1 MDPVSVGGLVLGAA
15 SLAVQVFNGVKKGLS
30 TWIAPTP
37 APCPPAHELIPGY
50 EYFESALD
58 MPEECE
64 SLRLRLRIEYT
75 RLLDWGDL
83 AGLSE
88 ERDHHAFDRKLQSN
102 RATIITILSEM
113 RSLLKRLGSLSLVY
127 QGPGGGG
134 GKGEETEHKGPKGR
148 GGDTLCA
155 EETSHSL
162 PMMYRDV
169 IPGTAIDLDDY
180 RGIFKS
186 PKLPVRTRRHMT
198 GLNHVIKLSQG
209 LKLIAKNPQRIVW
222 ALKDK
227 EQFQIQL
234 KRLKELTDFLHE
246 SMGDSHMQALMETS
260 RETCMAMLQL
270 TKSVQE
276 MRELLKAIHLVQSSG
291 NEGKVVDIEDER
303 PQLSRA
309 VTLVEPCM
317 QDGEDGICELRET
330 PDHLRMMFEKLTSF
344 GVVSLE
350 IRDAHKVELKQRK
363 LAAEQVANLELDD
376 DQAGD
381 CFRTLGKY
389 HGNAVWIEWKEYQ
402 VEPSMA
408 ANGEAVC
415 DADPRMVE
423 NLERLVALLCE
434 ETKPAE
440 FRIPPCLGYF
450 QDEENE
456 RFGIIFPSPP
466 GKRWGPKSLLQR
478 LAERPATL
486 RGRVNI
492 AREISTSLLY
502 LHAVNWLHKG
512 LRSANILFFSDD
524 EPYLSGFEYSRP
536 DGGDLTT
543 VAGPDEWEWAV
554 YSHPDYIGPARK
566 TYRRTYDIYSLG
578 IILLEIA
585 YWKKAEDFL
594 YHPIDKE
601 PMDNPRRK
609 SLSQMKKTRDR
620 LLYDNPE
627 LLDHVRMTMGDLYCH
642 AVRACIEGLPSFRLP
657 KDADEADP
665 VVGALL
671 QQAYLRLV
679 VGVLQSIT
687 V

>member
-1 MDPVSVGGLVLGAA
+1 MDPISVGGLVLGAA

-30 TWIAPTP
+30 TAPRRP
-37 APCPPAHELIPGY
+37 SFPAHEITSGY

-88 ERDHHAFDRKLQSN
+88 ERDNHTFDRKLLSN
-102 RATIITILSEM
+102 RAMTITILSEM
-113 RSLLKRLGSLSLVY
+113 RSLLKQLGNMSLVH
-127 QGPGGGG
+127 QNQRGGREGEDTECKG
-134 GKGEETEHKGPKGR
+134 GKEQE
-148 GGDTLCA
+148 DSLCMGKS
-155 EETSHSL
+155 SHDL
-162 PMMYRDV
+162 PMLYRKVVAD
-169 IPGTAIDLDDY
+169 TAIDLEDY
-180 RGIFKS
+180 HGIFQS
-186 PKLPVRTRRHMT
+186 RKLPLRTRRHMT
-198 GLNHVIKLSQG
+198 GLNHIIKLSQG
-209 LKLIAKNPQRIVW
+209 LKDVVKNPQRIVW

-227 EQFQIQL
+227 EQFQGQL
-234 KRLKELTDFLHE
+234 RRLKELTDFLHE
-246 SMGDSHMQALMETS
+246 SMGDSHMQTLMETNK
-260 RETCMAMLQL
+260 ETCMAMLQL

-276 MRELLKAIHLVQSSG
+276 MKELLNALHLVPGSG
-291 NEGKVVDIEDER
+291 NERNVDVKDVR

-309 VTLVEPCM
+309 ATLVEPCM
-317 QDGEDGICELRET
+317 QDGEDGAFEQRES
-330 PDHLRMMFEKLTSF
+330 PDHLQMTFERLTSF

-350 IRDAHKVELKQRK
+350 IRSDRNVELKQRK
-363 LAAEQVANLELDD
+363 LDAEQLPNLLLEDD
-376 DQAGD
+376 DQVDD
-381 CFRTLGKY
+381 CSRTLGTYYEKR
-389 HGNAVWIEWKEYQ
+389 VWIEWKAYQ
-402 VEPSMA
+402 GNPSSA
-408 ANGEAVC
+408 PSGDTVW
-415 DADPRMVE
+415 DADPQTVE

-450 QDEENE
+450 QDEEME
-456 RFGIIFPSPP
+456 RFGIIFPLPP
-466 GKRWGPKSLLQR
+466 GKRGDPRSLLQR
-478 LAERPATL
+478 LGEEPATI
-486 RGRVNI
+486 RSRVNI

-536 DGGDLTT
+536 DEGNLTT
-543 VAGPDEWEWAV
+543 AAGPDEWEWAI
-554 YSHPDYIGPARK
+554 YSHPDYVGPDRK

-578 IILLEIA
+578 IILLEIG
-585 YWKKAEDFL
+585 YWKKAEEFL
-594 YHPIDKE
+594 IPAREKSTDK
-601 PMDNPRRK
+601 PRRK
-609 SLSQMKKTRDR
+609 SLSQMRKTRER
-620 LLYDNPE
+620 LLWENPE
-627 LLDHVRMTMGDLYCH
+627 LLDHVRMTMGDLYYH

-657 KDADEADP
+657 KHADETDP

-671 QQAYLRLV
+671 QQAYVRLV